1 MGTYIEI
8 FKLPT
13 LQNGQTHSNNS
24 SAKAVTGCLE
34 DYLLLLISF
43 RMYENFENGVKKGGK
58 RQILFINTALSNL
71 TGCNCQIRT

>member
-43 RMYENFENGVKKGGK
+43 RMYENFENGVKKRREK
-58 RQILFINTALSNL
+58 ANSFHKYCPQQFDRL
-71 TGCNCQIRT
+71 